1 MRKSKTC
8 ALVTRPVLS
17 LAGWPD
23 DDVSLV
29 HVCHLGLGLLE
40 ADVEEGLVG
49 DDPLGVLLGLV
60 GRLLVLVLPQH
71 FVLQLLV
78 VVVVLGRLPLV
89 VLVDQRR
96 RLADGVDLESLRLD
110 QVWSPSR
117 FEVAK
122 F

>member
-1 MRKSKTC
+1 MRKIKTC

-78 VVVVLGRLPLV
+78 VVVVFGGFPLAPFV
-89 VLVDQRR
+89 QQSAA
-96 RLADGVDLESLRLD
+96 LANAVHFVMLRLK
-110 QVWSPSR
+110 R
-117 FEVAK
+117 K
-122 F
+122 RLRK